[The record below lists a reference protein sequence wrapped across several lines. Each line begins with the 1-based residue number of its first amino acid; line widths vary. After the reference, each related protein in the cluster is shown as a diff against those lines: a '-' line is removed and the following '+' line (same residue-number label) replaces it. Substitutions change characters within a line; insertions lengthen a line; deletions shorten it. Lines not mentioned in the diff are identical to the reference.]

1 MRKHCSLLLLI
12 IGISS
17 TVYSQD
23 VIIDTEMSNLVIQN
37 YITRSA
43 SESFLKNQASNA
55 KKNLDKMNEA
65 YLQVVFVHDQIVN
78 SLENVN
84 SSFKQIHKIKNMSVY
99 VSEIMSN
106 SAAVVNLC
114 ANHPQYS
121 TLGYKHAQ
129 NALQHVIALQ
139 SEVTNF
145 ALKGTN
151 NLLMNYRER
160 DEIVRDI
167 STRLV
172 LINANL
178 VLIRKAI
185 ERAIRVGFFR
195 SVVPFGDWL
204 NTDVRMVENIIR
216 RSKFL

>member
-1 MRKHCSLLLLI
+1 MRKCCSLLLLI
-12 IGISS
+12 AISS
-17 TVYSQD
+17 TVYSQKAIVD
-23 VIIDTEMSNLVIQN
+23 GKMAELVIQN
-37 YITRSA
+37 YMTRSA
-43 SESFLKNQASNA
+43 SEKFLKDQASKS

-65 YLQVVFVHDQIVN
+65 YLQVVFVHNQIVN

-84 SSFKQIHKIKNMSVY
+84 SSFKQIHKIKNMTVY
-99 VSEIMSN
+99 VSEIIQN
-106 SAAVVNLC
+106 SEAVVNLC
-114 ANHPQYS
+114 AKHPQYS

-129 NALQHVIALQ
+129 NALQHVISLQ
-139 SEVTNF
+139 NEITNF

-167 STRLV
+167 STQLV

-178 VLIRKAI
+178 VLFRKAI
-185 ERAIRVGFFR
+185 ERAIKVGFFR
-195 SVVPFGDWL
+195 SVVPFGNWV
-204 NTDVRMVENIIR
+204 NKDVRMVQDIIQ